1 MHVCCRLDLKRVG
14 EGHSDELK
22 PVYSGPDDDD
32 HTPLVAIWHGID
44 STLHILEVAPA
55 WLIHHDRSAS
65 SRLSALSC
73 DSPIQSS
80 LSLSCHVMS
89 LKVDGDT

>member
-55 WLIHHDRSAS
+55 
-65 SRLSALSC
+65 
-73 DSPIQSS
+73 
-80 LSLSCHVMS
+80 
-89 LKVDGDT
+89 